1 MTEAH
6 KTSAIGRRDAL
17 GLIAATVVADVA
29 LSLPARAAA
38 MSAEAAAGATAA
50 SPRAVSDLAKLT
62 AEHFEP
68 LVGQTFMVGENAL
81 TLGKVR
87 RGQNSGPRF
96 RQQFGIVF
104 HAPQRLSFHSE
115 TLQVSHPAVGRH
127 DLLATQ
133 VSNGVDRGKVEICFA

>member
-38 MSAEAAAGATAA
+38 MSAKAGVGAMAA
-50 SPRAVSDLAKLT
+50 SPPTVSDLAKLT

-68 LVGQTFMVGENAL
+68 LVGQTFMVGTNAL
-81 TLGKVR
+81 TLKKVR
-87 RGQNSGPRF
+87 RGPNSGPQF

-104 HAPQRLSFHSE
+104 DAPQWLPFHSE
-115 TLQVSHPAVGRH
+115 TMPVSHPALGRH

-133 VSNGVDRGKVEICFA
+133 VGIERGKVEICFA

>member
-1 MTEAH
+1 MTEAD

-29 LSLPARAAA
+29 LSFPARAAA
-38 MSAEAAAGATAA
+38 LSAQAGAGATAA
-50 SPRAVSDLAKLT
+50 SSRAVSDLAKLT

-68 LVGQTFMVGENAL
+68 LVGQTFVVGANSL
-81 TLGKVR
+81 TLQKVR
-87 RGQNSGPRF
+87 RGRNSGAEF

-104 HAPQRLSFHSE
+104 HAPQPLPFHSQ
-115 TLQVSHPAVGRH
+115 TMQVSHPALGRH

-133 VSNGVDRGKVEICFA
+133 IGNGFDPGKVEICFA